1 LYSHENRRFHDTLF
15 LFIIILVV
23 EIFMR
28 IERRPVPAEQNDF
41 PNSMSA
47 TLQRVFMARD
57 VMTVAQL
64 DYRLPHLLRPDSLFD
79 LKAAASIL
87 ADAIEAGQKILIVGD
102 FDADGATSTSLGIL
116 ALEAMGAI
124 SPDYLVPNRFEFG
137 YGLTPEIVEVAK
149 EREPAVLVTV
159 DNGIASI
166 DGVLA
171 AKSYGMKVVVTDHH
185 LPGDSLPMADAI
197 VNPNHPKCGFPSK
210 NLAGVGVI
218 FYVMSAL
225 RAELKHRNWFI
236 EQHIPE
242 PKMADYLDLV
252 ALGTVADVVPLDA
265 NNRIL
270 VQQGIKRIQ
279 AGLARPGILAL
290 LEVGHRDHTQLKAS
304 DLGFVVGPRLNAAGR
319 LDDMSVGIE
328 CLLAVHPHQARQY
341 AQQLDQFNR
350 ERKVIESDMKEQAE
364 LVLVSLL
371 DDEQDMPNGMCFYD
385 ADWHQGVIGIL
396 ASRMKDKCHRPV
408 IAFARVGEDELK
420 GSARSIPGVHIRD
433 ALDLLAKR
441 YPQLLSKFGGH
452 AMAAGMSIKES
463 HYEAFRLAFDA
474 IITEWVTPEQLE
486 ATLMTDGPL
495 ASEDFSLSF
504 AEQVRLSGP
513 WGQMFPEPCFD
524 GVFDILQQ
532 RIVGEKHLKLMVRE
546 PSSGLLLDAISFF
559 VDLEKWPNDKP
570 SQARLVYKLDINEFR
585 GQRNLQLLVD
595 YLEPA

>member
-1 LYSHENRRFHDTLF
+1 
-15 LFIIILVV
+15 
-23 EIFMR
+23 MR
-28 IERRPVPAEQNDF
+28 IERRSIPAITEDLPAEM
-41 PNSMSA
+41 PSS
-47 TLQRVFMARD
+47 LRRIFMARG
-57 VMTVAQL
+57 VSSGLEL
-64 DYRLPHLLRPDSLFD
+64 DYRLPNLLRPDSLFD
-79 LKAAASIL
+79 LTTAAKIL
-87 ADAIEAGQKILIVGD
+87 ADAIVAGQKILIVGD

-124 SPDYLVPNRFEFG
+124 APEYLVPNRFEFG

-149 EREPAVLVTV
+149 QSSPNVLVTV

-166 DGVLA
+166 DGVQA
-171 AKSYGMKVVVTDHH
+171 AKAYGMKVVVTDHH
-185 LPGDSLPMADAI
+185 LPGDTLPNADAI
-197 VNPNHPKCGFPSK
+197 VNPNHPNCGFPSK

-225 RAELKHRNWFI
+225 RAELNRRNWFAD
-236 EQHIPE
+236 QHIPE

-279 AGLARPGILAL
+279 AGLARPGILVL
-290 LEVGHRDHTQLKAS
+290 LEVGRRDYTQLKAS

-328 CLLAVHPHQARQY
+328 CLLATHSHQARQY

-350 ERKVIESDMKEQAE
+350 ERKAIESDMKEQAE
-364 LVLVSLL
+364 LVLESLL
-371 DDEQDMPNGMCFYD
+371 DEEQEMPNGMCFYD

-463 HYEAFRLAFDA
+463 HYEAFQLAFDT

-486 ATLMTDGPL
+486 ATLLTDGAL
-495 ASEDFSLSF
+495 SAEDFSLSF
-504 AEQVRLSGP
+504 AELVRLSGP

-559 VDLEKWPNDKP
+559 VDLSQWPNEQAT
-570 SQARLVYKLDINEFR
+570 QARLVYKLDVNEFR

>member
-1 LYSHENRRFHDTLF
+1 
-15 LFIIILVV
+15 
-23 EIFMR
+23 MR
-28 IERRPVPAEQNDF
+28 IERRLVPSAPCQF
-41 PNSMSA
+41 PTSMPAS
-47 TLQRVFMARD
+47 LQRIFMARE
-57 VMTVAQL
+57 VFSSEQI
-64 DYRLPHLLRPDSLFD
+64 DYRLPHLLRPNALFD
-79 LKAAASIL
+79 LPKAASIL
-87 ADAIEAGQKILIVGD
+87 ADAIVAGDKILIVGD

-124 SPDYLVPNRFEFG
+124 APTYLVPNRFEFG
-137 YGLTPEIVEVAK
+137 YGLTPEIVAVAQQHS
-149 EREPAVLVTV
+149 PDVLVTV

-171 AKSYGMKVVVTDHH
+171 AKSHGMKVVVTDHH
-185 LPGDSLPMADAI
+185 LPGDQLPNADAI
-197 VNPNHPKCGFPSK
+197 VNPNHPSCQFLSK

-225 RAELKHRNWFI
+225 RAELNQRNWFV

-242 PKMADYLDLV
+242 PKMADFLDLV
-252 ALGTVADVVPLDA
+252 ALGTVADVVPLDN

-290 LEVGHRDHTQLKAS
+290 LEVGRRDYRQLKSS

-328 CLLAVHPHQARQY
+328 CLLATQSHQAQQY

-350 ERKVIESDMKEQAE
+350 ERKAIESDMKEQAE
-364 LVLVSLL
+364 LLLESLL
-371 DDEQDMPNGMCFYD
+371 DDEQSMPHGMCFYD

-396 ASRMKDKCHRPV
+396 ASRMKEKCHRPV

-463 HYEAFRLAFDA
+463 HYDAFRLAFDA
-474 IITEWVTPEQLE
+474 IIAEWVTADQLE
-486 ATLMTDGPL
+486 ARVMTDGEL
-495 ASEDFSLSF
+495 AAEDFSLSF
-504 AEQVRLSGP
+504 AELVRQSGP
-513 WGQMFPEPCFD
+513 WGQAFPEPCFD
-524 GVFDILQQ
+524 GVFDVLQQ

-546 PSSGLLLDAISFF
+546 PNSGLLLDAISFF
-559 VDLEKWPNDKP
+559 VDLDKWPNEKAT
-570 SQARLVYKLDINEFR
+570 QVRLVYKLDINEFR

-595 YLEPA
+595 YLEAL

>member
-1 LYSHENRRFHDTLF
+1 
-15 LFIIILVV
+15 
-23 EIFMR
+23 MR
-28 IERRPVPAEQNDF
+28 IERRSIPAIAEDL
-41 PNSMSA
+41 PEDMS
-47 TLQRVFMARD
+47 LSLRRIFMARG
-57 VMTVAQL
+57 VSTSLEL
-64 DYRLPHLLRPDSLFD
+64 DYRLPNLLRPSSLFD
-79 LKAAASIL
+79 LTIAAKIL
-87 ADAIEAGQKILIVGD
+87 ADAIVAGQKILIVGD

-124 SPDYLVPNRFEFG
+124 APEYLVPNRFEFG
-137 YGLTPEIVEVAK
+137 YGLTPEIVEVAQK
-149 EREPAVLVTV
+149 SSPNVLVTV

-166 DGVLA
+166 DGVQA
-171 AKSYGMKVVVTDHH
+171 AKAYGMKVVVTDHH
-185 LPGDSLPMADAI
+185 LPGDTLPNADAI
-197 VNPNHPKCGFPSK
+197 VNPNHPDCGFPSK

-225 RAELKHRNWFI
+225 RAELNSRNWFAD
-236 EQHIPE
+236 QHIPE

-290 LEVGHRDHTQLKAS
+290 LEVGRRDYTQLKAS

-328 CLLAVHPHQARQY
+328 CLLAVHPHQARNY

-350 ERKVIESDMKEQAE
+350 ERKAIESDMKEQAE
-364 LVLVSLL
+364 LVLESLL
-371 DDEQDMPNGMCFYD
+371 DEEQEMPNGMCFYD

-463 HYEAFRLAFDA
+463 HYEAFQLAFDA

-486 ATLMTDGPL
+486 ATLLTDGQL
-495 ASEDFSLSF
+495 APEDFSLSF

-546 PSSGLLLDAISFF
+546 PSSGLLLDGISFF
-559 VDLEKWPNDKP
+559 VDLDQWPNDKVT
-570 SQARLVYKLDINEFR
+570 QARLVYKLDVNEFR

>member
-1 LYSHENRRFHDTLF
+1 
-15 LFIIILVV
+15 
-23 EIFMR
+23 MR
-28 IERRPVPAEQNDF
+28 IERRPLLTKKNDF
-41 PNSMSA
+41 PHTLSP
-47 TLQRVFMARD
+47 TLQRVLMSREVSA
-57 VMTVAQL
+57 VEEL
-64 DYRLPHLLRPDSLFD
+64 DYRLPRLMRPEPLFGLTD
-79 LKAAASIL
+79 AANIL
-87 ADAIEAGQKILIVGD
+87 ADAIVAGQKILIVGD
-102 FDADGATSTSLGIL
+102 FDADGATSTSLGML

-124 SPDYLVPNRFEFG
+124 APDYLVPNRFEFG

-149 EREPAVLVTV
+149 HKHPDVLVTV

-166 DGVLA
+166 EGVLA

-185 LPGDSLPMADAI
+185 LPGDELPQADAI
-197 VNPNHPKCGFPSK
+197 VNPNHPKCGFQSK

-225 RAELKHRNWFI
+225 RAELNRRNWFE
-236 EQHIPE
+236 EQHIPTPNLAE
-242 PKMADYLDLV
+242 YLDLV
-252 ALGTVADVVPLDA
+252 ALGTVADVVPLDG

-279 AGLARPGILAL
+279 AGQARPGIMAL
-290 LEVGHRDHTQLKAS
+290 LEVGRRDHTQLKAS

-328 CLLAVHPHQARQY
+328 CLLAVHSHQARQL

-350 ERKVIESDMKEQAE
+350 ERKAIESDMKEQAE
-364 LVLVSLL
+364 LVLATLL
-371 DDEQDMPNGMCFYD
+371 DDDQDIPNGMCFYD
-385 ADWHQGVIGIL
+385 PDWHQGVIGIL
-396 ASRMKDKCHRPV
+396 ASRMKEKCHRPV

-463 HYEAFRLAFDA
+463 HYDAFRLAFDV
-474 IITEWVTPEQLE
+474 IISEWVTPEQLE
-486 ATLMTDGPL
+486 AVAWTDGPL
-495 ASEDFSLSF
+495 APEDFSLSF

-513 WGQMFPEPCFD
+513 WGQAFPEPSFD

-532 RIVGEKHLKLMVRE
+532 RLVGEKHLKLMVRE
-546 PSSGLLLDAISFF
+546 PSSGLLLDAIRFF
-559 VDLEKWPNDKP
+559 VDLDKWPNEECK
-570 SQARLVYKLDINEFR
+570 QARLVYKLDINEFR

-595 YLEPA
+595 HIEPA

>member
-1 LYSHENRRFHDTLF
+1 
-15 LFIIILVV
+15 
-23 EIFMR
+23 MR
-28 IERRPVPAEQNDF
+28 IERRSIPAITEDLPAEM
-41 PNSMSA
+41 PSS
-47 TLQRVFMARD
+47 LRRIFMARG
-57 VMTVAQL
+57 VSSGLEL
-64 DYRLPHLLRPDSLFD
+64 DYRLPNLLRPDSLFD
-79 LKAAASIL
+79 LTTAAKIL
-87 ADAIEAGQKILIVGD
+87 ADAIVTGQKILIVGD

-124 SPDYLVPNRFEFG
+124 APEYLVPNRFEFG
-137 YGLTPEIVEVAK
+137 YGLTPEIVQVAK
-149 EREPAVLVTV
+149 QSSPNVLVTV

-166 DGVLA
+166 DGVQA
-171 AKSYGMKVVVTDHH
+171 AKAYGMKVVVTDHH
-185 LPGDSLPMADAI
+185 LPGDTLPNADAI
-197 VNPNHPKCGFPSK
+197 VNPNHPNCGFPSK

-225 RAELKHRNWFI
+225 RAELNRRNWFAD
-236 EQHIPE
+236 QHIPE

-290 LEVGHRDHTQLKAS
+290 LEVGRRDYTQLKAS

-328 CLLAVHPHQARQY
+328 CLLATHSHQARQY

-350 ERKVIESDMKEQAE
+350 ERKAIESDMKEQAE
-364 LVLVSLL
+364 LVLESLL
-371 DDEQDMPNGMCFYD
+371 DEEQEMPNGMCFYD

-463 HYEAFRLAFDA
+463 HYEAFQLAFDT

-486 ATLMTDGPL
+486 ATLLTDGAL
-495 ASEDFSLSF
+495 SAEDFSLSF
-504 AEQVRLSGP
+504 AELVRLSGP

-559 VDLEKWPNDKP
+559 VDLSQWPNEQAT
-570 SQARLVYKLDINEFR
+570 QARLVYKLDVNEFR

>member
-1 LYSHENRRFHDTLF
+1 
-15 LFIIILVV
+15 
-23 EIFMR
+23 MR
-28 IERRPVPAEQNDF
+28 IERRPLLTKKNDF
-41 PNSMSA
+41 PHTLSP
-47 TLQRVFMARD
+47 TLQRVLMSRE
-57 VMTVAQL
+57 VSSVEEL
-64 DYRLPHLLRPDSLFD
+64 DYRLPRLMRPEPLFGLTD
-79 LKAAASIL
+79 AANIL
-87 ADAIEAGQKILIVGD
+87 ADAIVAGQKILIVGD
-102 FDADGATSTSLGIL
+102 FDADGATSTSLGML

-124 SPDYLVPNRFEFG
+124 APDYLVPNRFEFG

-149 EREPAVLVTV
+149 DKHPDVLVTV

-166 DGVLA
+166 EGVLA

-185 LPGDSLPMADAI
+185 LPGDELPQADAI
-197 VNPNHPKCGFPSK
+197 VNPNHPKCGFESK

-225 RAELKHRNWFI
+225 RAELNRRNWFE
-236 EQHIPE
+236 EQHIPTPNLAE
-242 PKMADYLDLV
+242 YLDLV
-252 ALGTVADVVPLDA
+252 ALGTVADVVPLDG

-279 AGLARPGILAL
+279 AGQARPGIMAL
-290 LEVGHRDHTQLKAS
+290 LEVGRRDHTQLKAS

-328 CLLAVHPHQARQY
+328 CLLAVHSHQARQL

-350 ERKVIESDMKEQAE
+350 ERKAIESDMKEQAE
-364 LVLVSLL
+364 LVLATLL
-371 DDEQDMPNGMCFYD
+371 DDDQDIPNGMCFYD
-385 ADWHQGVIGIL
+385 PDWHQGVIGIL
-396 ASRMKDKCHRPV
+396 ASRMKEKCHRPV

-463 HYEAFRLAFDA
+463 HYDAFRLAFDV
-474 IITEWVTPEQLE
+474 IISEWVTPEQLE
-486 ATLMTDGPL
+486 AVAWTDGPL
-495 ASEDFSLSF
+495 APEDFSLSF

-513 WGQMFPEPCFD
+513 WGQAFPEPSFD

-532 RIVGEKHLKLMVRE
+532 RLVGEKHLKLMVRE
-546 PSSGLLLDAISFF
+546 PSSGLLLDAIRFF
-559 VDLEKWPNDKP
+559 VDLDKWPNEQCA
-570 SQARLVYKLDINEFR
+570 QARLVYKLDINEFR

-595 YLEPA
+595 HIEPA

>member
-1 LYSHENRRFHDTLF
+1 
-15 LFIIILVV
+15 
-23 EIFMR
+23 MR
-28 IERRPVPAEQNDF
+28 IERRPIQIKDEDLP
-41 PNSMSA
+41 PNMSSS
-47 TLQRVFMARD
+47 LRRIFLARG
-57 VMTVAQL
+57 VTTSREL

-79 LKAAASIL
+79 LTLAASIL

-102 FDADGATSTSLGIL
+102 FDADGATSTSLGML

-124 SPDYLVPNRFEFG
+124 APEYLVPNRFEFG
-137 YGLTPEIVEVAK
+137 YGLTPEIVEVAQK
-149 EREPAVLVTV
+149 SQPDVLVTV

-166 DGVLA
+166 DGVAA
-171 AKSYGMKVVVTDHH
+171 AKAYGMKVVVTDHH
-185 LPGDSLPMADAI
+185 LPGDTLPAADAI
-197 VNPNHPKCGFPSK
+197 VNPNHPNCGFPSK

-225 RAELKHRNWFI
+225 RAELKARHWFV

-242 PKMADYLDLV
+242 PKMADFLDLV
-252 ALGTVADVVPLDA
+252 ALGTVADVVTLDA

-270 VQQGIKRIQ
+270 VQQGLKRIQ

-290 LEVGHRDHTQLKAS
+290 LEVGRRDHTQLKAS

-328 CLLAVHPHQARQY
+328 CLLAVHPHQAREY

-364 LVLVSLL
+364 LALVTLL
-371 DDEQDMPNGMCFYD
+371 DEENDMPNGMCFYD

-396 ASRMKDKCHRPV
+396 ASRMKEKCHRPV

-463 HYEAFRLAFDA
+463 HYDAFRLAFDA

-486 ATLMTDGPL
+486 ATLLTDGPL
-495 ASEDFSLSF
+495 APEDFSLSF

-513 WGQMFPEPCFD
+513 WGQMFPEPSFD

-546 PSSGLLLDAISFF
+546 PSSGLLLDGICFF
-559 VDLEKWPNDKP
+559 VDLDKWPNHNA
-570 SQARLVYKLDINEFR
+570 SQARLVYKLDVNEFR
-585 GQRNLQLLVD
+585 GQRNLQLMVD
-595 YLEPA
+595 YLEAV

>member
-1 LYSHENRRFHDTLF
+1 
-15 LFIIILVV
+15 
-23 EIFMR
+23 MR
-28 IERRPVPAEQNDF
+28 IERREYNVGENQLPTNLSDSLRRIF
-41 PNSMSA
+41 
-47 TLQRVFMARD
+47 FARGVYSSQD
-57 VMTVAQL
+57 L
-64 DYRLPHLLRPDSLFD
+64 DYRLPLLLRPDPLFG
-79 LKAAASIL
+79 LQAAANIL
-87 ADAIEAGQKILIVGD
+87 ADAIETEQKILIVGD

-124 SPDYLVPNRFEFG
+124 EPDYLVPNRFEYG

-149 EREPAVLVTV
+149 ERAPAVLVTV

-166 DGVLA
+166 DGVRA

-185 LPGDSLPMADAI
+185 LPGDELPDADAI
-197 VNPNHPKCGFPSK
+197 VNPNHPECGFASK

-225 RAELKHRNWFI
+225 RAELNRRNWFVN
-236 EQHIPE
+236 QHIPE

-279 AGLARPGILAL
+279 AGQARPGILAL
-290 LEVGHRDHTQLKAS
+290 LDVGRREYARLKAS

-319 LDDMSVGIE
+319 LDDMSIGIE
-328 CLLAVHPHQARQY
+328 CLLSNHPHQAREY

-350 ERKVIESDMKEQAE
+350 ERKAIESDMKEQAE
-364 LVLVSLL
+364 QALSSLL
-371 DDEQDMPNGMCFYD
+371 NEDKEMPNGMCFYD
-385 ADWHQGVIGIL
+385 PDWHQGVIGIL
-396 ASRMKDKCHRPV
+396 ASRMKEKCHRPV

-463 HYEAFRLAFDA
+463 HYEAFKLAFDV
-474 IITEWVTPEQLE
+474 IISEWVTPEQLE
-486 ATLMTDGPL
+486 ATIWTDGPL
-495 ASEDFSLSF
+495 AAEDFSLSF

-513 WGQMFPEPCFD
+513 WGQAFPEPCFD
-524 GVFDILQQ
+524 GEFDILQQ
-532 RIVGEKHLKLMVRE
+532 RLVGEKHLKLMVRE
-546 PSSGLLLDAISFF
+546 PQSGVMLDAICFF
-559 VDLEKWPNDKP
+559 VDLEKWPNESCNKV
-570 SQARLVYKLDINEFR
+570 RLVYKLDINEFR

-595 YLEPA
+595 YLEPV

>member
-1 LYSHENRRFHDTLF
+1 
-15 LFIIILVV
+15 
-23 EIFMR
+23 MR
-28 IERRPVPAEQNDF
+28 IERRIVPTEENHF
-41 PNSMSA
+41 PNSMSS
-47 TLQRVFMARD
+47 TLQRVFMARG
-57 VMTVAQL
+57 VMSEADL

-79 LKAAASIL
+79 LATAGSIL
-87 ADAIEAGQKILIVGD
+87 ADAIVAGQKILIVGD

-124 SPDYLVPNRFEFG
+124 APDYLVPNRFEFG

-149 EREPAVLVTV
+149 EKEPAVLVTV

-185 LPGDSLPMADAI
+185 LPGDTLPAADAI
-197 VNPNHPKCGFPSK
+197 VNPNHPQCGFPSK

-225 RAELKHRNWFI
+225 RAELNRRNWFV

-252 ALGTVADVVPLDA
+252 ALGTVADVVSLDA

-290 LEVGHRDHTQLKAS
+290 LDIAHRDHTQLKAS
-304 DLGFVVGPRLNAAGR
+304 DLGFAVGPRLNAAGR
-319 LDDMSVGIE
+319 LDDMSIGIE
-328 CLLAVHPHQARQY
+328 CLLSVHPHQAREY

-350 ERKVIESDMKEQAE
+350 ERKAIESDMKEQAE
-364 LVLVSLL
+364 LVLEDLL
-371 DDEQDMPNGMCFYD
+371 DDEQEIPNGVCFYD

-420 GSARSIPGVHIRD
+420 GSARSIAGVHIRD

-452 AMAAGMSIKES
+452 AMAAGMTIRES

-474 IITEWVTPEQLE
+474 IITEWVTPELLE
-486 ATLMTDGPL
+486 AKLLTDGPL
-495 ASEDFSLSF
+495 AAEDFSLSF

-513 WGQMFPEPCFD
+513 WGQAFPEPVFD
-524 GVFDILQQ
+524 GIFDVLQQ
-532 RIVGEKHLKLMVRE
+532 RLVGEKHLKLMVRE
-546 PSSGLLLDAISFF
+546 PNSGLLLDAISFF
-559 VDLEKWPNDKP
+559 VDLEKWPNNTANKI
-570 SQARLVYKLDINEFR
+570 RLVYKLDINEFR

>member
-1 LYSHENRRFHDTLF
+1 
-15 LFIIILVV
+15 
-23 EIFMR
+23 MR
-28 IERRPVPAEQNDF
+28 IERRSFQAEDKGL
-41 PNSMSA
+41 PETMS
-47 TLQRVFMARD
+47 LSLRRIFLARG
-57 VMTVAQL
+57 VCSSQEL
-64 DYRLPHLLRPDSLFD
+64 DYRLPLLLRPDSLFD
-79 LKAAASIL
+79 LSNAACIL

-124 SPDYLVPNRFEFG
+124 APEYLVPNRFEFG
-137 YGLTPEIVEVAK
+137 YGLTPEIVEVAQQSA
-149 EREPAVLVTV
+149 PDVLVTV

-171 AKSYGMKVVVTDHH
+171 AKKYGMKVVVTDHH
-185 LPGDSLPMADAI
+185 LPGDALPAADAI
-197 VNPNHPKCGFPSK
+197 VNPNHPDCGFPSK

-218 FYVMSAL
+218 FYVMSAV
-225 RAELKHRNWFI
+225 RAELKQRHWFTD
-236 EQHIPE
+236 QHIPE
-242 PKMADYLDLV
+242 PKMADYLDIV

-290 LEVGHRDHTQLKAS
+290 LEVGRRDHTQLKAS

-319 LDDMSVGIE
+319 LDDMSIGIE
-328 CLLAVHPHQARQY
+328 CLLAVHPHQAREY

-350 ERKVIESDMKEQAE
+350 ERKAIESDMKEQAE
-364 LVLVSLL
+364 LALASLL
-371 DDEQDMPNGMCFYD
+371 GDDADMPNGMCFYD

-396 ASRMKDKCHRPV
+396 ASRMKEKCHRPV
-408 IAFARVGEDELK
+408 IAFARTGEDELK

-463 HYEAFRLAFDA
+463 HYDAFRLAFDA

-486 ATLMTDGPL
+486 ATLLTDGPL

-546 PSSGLLLDAISFF
+546 PSSGLMLDAISFF
-559 VDLEKWPNDKP
+559 VDLEKWPDQTAN
-570 SQARLVYKLDINEFR
+570 QVRLVYKLDVNEFR

>member
-1 LYSHENRRFHDTLF
+1 
-15 LFIIILVV
+15 
-23 EIFMR
+23 MR
-28 IERRPVPAEQNDF
+28 IERRSVPFSNDHLPAEMPLSLRRIF
-41 PNSMSA
+41 
-47 TLQRVFMARD
+47 LARG
-57 VMTVAQL
+57 VTTSQEL
-64 DYRLPHLLRPDSLFD
+64 DYRLPHLLRPDALFD
-79 LKAAASIL
+79 LTVAAKVL

-124 SPDYLVPNRFEFG
+124 APEYLVPNRFEFG
-137 YGLTPEIVEVAK
+137 YGLTPEIVEVAQGSA
-149 EREPAVLVTV
+149 PDVLVTV

-166 DGVLA
+166 EGVAA
-171 AKSYGMKVVVTDHH
+171 AKAYGMKVVVTDHH
-185 LPGDSLPMADAI
+185 LPGDALPAADAI
-197 VNPNHPKCGFPSK
+197 VNPNHPECGFPSK

-225 RAELKHRNWFI
+225 RAELKARNWFV

-252 ALGTVADVVPLDA
+252 ALGTVADVVSLDA

-270 VQQGIKRIQ
+270 VQQGLKRIQ

-290 LEVGHRDHTQLKAS
+290 LEVGRRDHTQLKAS

-328 CLLAVHPHQARQY
+328 CLLAVHPHQAKDY

-350 ERKVIESDMKEQAE
+350 ERKAIESDMKEQAE
-364 LVLVSLL
+364 LALTTLL
-371 DDEQDMPNGMCFYD
+371 NDEQDMPNGMCFYD
-385 ADWHQGVIGIL
+385 SDWHQGVIGIL
-396 ASRMKDKCHRPV
+396 ASRMKEKCHRPV

-441 YPQLLSKFGGH
+441 HPPLLSKFGGH

-486 ATLMTDGPL
+486 ATLFTDGPL
-495 ASEDFSLSF
+495 APEDFSLSF

-513 WGQMFPEPCFD
+513 WGQLFPEPCFD

-532 RIVGEKHLKLMVRE
+532 RIVGEKHLKLLVRE
-546 PSSGLLLDAISFF
+546 PNSGLLLDAISFF
-559 VDLEKWPNDKP
+559 VDLDKWPNHTAE
-570 SQARLVYKLDINEFR
+570 QARLVYKLDINEFR
-585 GQRNLQLLVD
+585 GQRNLQLMVD
-595 YLEPA
+595 YLEAV

>member
-1 LYSHENRRFHDTLF
+1 
-15 LFIIILVV
+15 
-23 EIFMR
+23 MR
-28 IERRPVPAEQNDF
+28 IKRRPIQAMDKDLPTD
-41 PNSMSA
+41 MSFS
-47 TLQRVFMARD
+47 LRRIFLARG
-57 VMTVAQL
+57 VSSHQEL
-64 DYRLPHLLRPDSLFD
+64 DYRLPHLLRPESMFD
-79 LKAAASIL
+79 LTVAATIL
-87 ADAIEAGQKILIVGD
+87 ADAIEAGHKILIVGD

-116 ALEAMGAI
+116 ALEAMGAMA
-124 SPDYLVPNRFEFG
+124 PEYLVPNRFEFG
-137 YGLTPEIVEVAK
+137 YGLTPEIVEVAQK
-149 EREPAVLVTV
+149 SAPDVLVTV

-166 DGVLA
+166 DGVAA
-171 AKSYGMKVVVTDHH
+171 AKAYGMKVVVTDHH
-185 LPGDSLPMADAI
+185 LPGDTLPMADAI
-197 VNPNHPKCGFPSK
+197 VNPNHPRCGFPSK

-225 RAELKHRNWFI
+225 RAELKARNWFV

-252 ALGTVADVVPLDA
+252 ALGTVADVVALDA

-270 VQQGIKRIQ
+270 IQQGLKRIQ

-290 LEVGHRDHTQLKAS
+290 LEVGRRDYTQLKAS

-328 CLLAVHPHQARQY
+328 CLLAVHPHQAREY

-364 LVLVSLL
+364 LALLTLL
-371 DDEQDMPNGMCFYD
+371 DEEQEMPNGMCFYD

-396 ASRMKDKCHRPV
+396 ASRMKEKCHRPV
-408 IAFARVGEDELK
+408 IAFARVGENELK

-441 YPQLLSKFGGH
+441 YPLLLSKFGGH
-452 AMAAGMSIKES
+452 AMAAGMSIKET

-486 ATLMTDGPL
+486 ATLFTDGPL
-495 ASEDFSLSF
+495 APEDFSLSF

-513 WGQMFPEPCFD
+513 WGQLFPEPCFD

-546 PSSGLLLDAISFF
+546 PSSGLLLDAICFF
-559 VDLEKWPNDKP
+559 VDVNKWPNHNA
-570 SQARLVYKLDINEFR
+570 SQARLVYKLDVNEFR
-585 GQRNLQLLVD
+585 GQRNLQLMVD
-595 YLEPA
+595 YLDAV